1 MNQFLIKALIWLVS
15 HGQIQPCFFV
25 YDALVMGEG
34 AKAFFAVIGA
44 HTALA
49 KSAEAHFTGGKMN
62 HRIVDAA
69 TAETAA

>member
-44 HTALA
+44 HTALT
-49 KSAEAHFTGGKMN
+49 KTSESHLTGREMN

-69 TAETAA
+69 AAESAA